1 MYMGRRKNLVHEK
14 IKIHEKMETDKI
26 THQQDLFCQQVASGK
41 NQSESYRI
49 AYPKSL
55 KWKESTV
62 WERASVQ
69 MRNNKVIT
77 RINELKEKNQ
87 TRNEVKLDEVLEN
100 LAKYLRFNIKSIV
113 NSNGTLKS
121 FDDMTDD
128 EAACIQSFECT
139 EIYKGSG
146 EDRQAIG
153 TLKRVKLVDKLGTA
167 DKFLRNMGAYIN
179 NRNHRFDKENLDHLK
194 EILDS
199 IE

>member
-1 MYMGRRKNLVHEK
+1 MCIGRRKNLVHEN
-14 IKIHEKMETDKI
+14 IKRHRIMKANLNS
-26 THQQDLFCQQVASGK
+26 QQELFCQQVASGK
-41 NQSESYRI
+41 NQSEAYRI

-55 KWKESTV
+55 KWKEEAV
-62 WERASVQ
+62 WSQASIL
-69 MRNNKVIT
+69 MSNSKVYH

-113 NSNGTLKS
+113 NANGTLKS
-121 FDDMTDD
+121 FDEMTDD
-128 EAACIQSFECT
+128 EAACIQSFECA